1 MRGGYIAALVIAGLT
16 LVGMFAAGCGL
27 AVWGA
32 VEGIGDTD
40 TYGRVQV
47 PGRGDPGAARG
58 RGQRLLRD
66 GDGPRRIRVAAARP
80 SALSIVSSSG
90 EPVDLRGRGS
100 VDEEVTE
107 GDVTRV
113 NFDRVDIPEAG
124 EYSVTTTVEGKRKVE
139 KGSALTFGKAL
150 TDGVV
155 DRARDALWGLLGFVL
170 AAAIALIT
178 LADHDRGPATRRVT
192 LPPPPQ

>member
-1 MRGGYIAALVIAGLT
+1 MKGGYIAALVVAGLT

-32 VEGIGDTD
+32 VEGISDTD
-40 TYGRVQV
+40 KYGRVQV
-47 PGRGDPGAARG
+47 PGKATLELPEGEVNVFFETATVVGAFNS
-58 RGQRLLRD
+58 
-66 GDGPRRIRVAAARP
+66 RRESVG
-80 SALSIVSSSG
+80 LSIVSESG

-113 NFDRVDIPEAG
+113 NFDRVDIPAAG
-124 EYSVTTTVEGKRKVE
+124 DYLVTTTVEGKKKVE

-155 DRARDALWGLLGFVL
+155 DRAKDALWGLLGFVL
-170 AAAIALIT
+170 AAAIALVT
-178 LADHDRGPATRRVT
+178 LATTTRTRDESVT

>member
-40 TYGRVQV
+40 AYGRVGV
-47 PGRGDPGAARG
+47 PGKANLELPEGGVSVYFESG
-58 RGQRLLRD
+58 SLK
-66 GDGPRRIRVAAARP
+66 
-80 SALSIVSSSG
+80 SALKSSREDVGLSIVSDSG
-90 EPVDLRGRGS
+90 EPIDLRGRGS
-100 VDEEVTE
+100 VDEEVSE

-113 NFDRVDIPEAG
+113 NFDRVEIPEAG
-124 EYSVTTTVEGKRKVE
+124 TYSIRATAEE
-139 KGSALTFGKAL
+139 KLSRDAALTFGKAL

-170 AAAIALIT
+170 AGAIALIT
-178 LADHDRGPATRRVT
+178 LATTTRTRDESVT

>member
-1 MRGGYIAALVIAGLT
+1 MKGGYIAALVVAGLT

-27 AVWGA
+27 AIWGA

-40 TYGRVQV
+40 KYGRVQV
-47 PGRGDPGAARG
+47 PGKATLDLPEGEVSVFFETATVQGAFES
-58 RGQRLLRD
+58 
-66 GDGPRRIRVAAARP
+66 RREAVG
-80 SALSIVSSSG
+80 LSIVSESG
-90 EPVDLRGRGS
+90 EPVDLRGRGN

-113 NFDRVDIPEAG
+113 NFDRVDIPKAG
-124 EYSVTTTVEGKRKVE
+124 DYLVTATVEGRKVE

-150 TDGVV
+150 TEGVV

-170 AAAIALIT
+170 AGAIALIT
-178 LADHDRGPATRRVT
+178 LATTTRTRDESVS
-192 LPPPPQ
+192 LPPQP